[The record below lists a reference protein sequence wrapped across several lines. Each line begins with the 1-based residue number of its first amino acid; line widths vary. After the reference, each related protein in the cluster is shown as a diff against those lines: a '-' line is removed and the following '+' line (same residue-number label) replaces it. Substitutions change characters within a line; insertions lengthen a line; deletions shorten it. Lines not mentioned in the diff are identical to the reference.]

1 MKNLEY
7 SKQAKKHFFNPK
19 YAGEIKDAD
28 AIGQVGN
35 PSCGDVMRVFLKI
48 KKDKKTSKDKIEKI
62 RFKTMGCVAAI
73 ASSDVVCELAQ
84 GKTLEQAKKITR
96 KDILK
101 VVGGLPLV
109 KHHCSLLGEEA
120 LNKAI
125 SNWEKKK

>member
-1 MKNLEY
+1 MKTLEY
-7 SKQAKKHFFNPK
+7 SREAKKHFFNPK
-19 YAGEIKDAD
+19 YAGEIKNPS

-48 KKDKKTSKDKIEKI
+48 GKDKKTGKDKIEKI

-73 ASSDVVCELAQ
+73 ASSDVVCELAE
-84 GKTLEQAKKITR
+84 GKTIEQARKITR

-101 VVGGLPLV
+101 AVKGLPPI

-125 SNWEKKK
+125 DNWEKKK